1 MSDRLAPPS
10 DSIVPSS
17 MVAARSRDGE
27 PDVVYEVLAFVL
39 ADETY
44 ALPLSAVREIV
55 KLPAVTEVPRAPQD
69 IIGVI
74 SVRGRIIT
82 VLDLRRRLR
91 MPEAPPSKWS
101 RVLLVDDGREMLGL
115 FVDRVLSVYRL
126 RSDEVELAAA
136 MGGDS
141 ADHVM
146 GIGRPS
152 AHRSGR
158 GGAAGRRPAAQEDIL
173 ILLEPAPLFSRR

>member
-10 DSIVPSS
+10 DSIVPPSA
-17 MVAARSRDGE
+17 VAPRPRDGE
-27 PDVVYEVLAFVL
+27 QDVVYEVLAFVL

-55 KLPAVTEVPRAPQD
+55 KLPSVTEVPRAPRD

-91 MPEAPPSKWS
+91 MPEAPATKWS

-126 RSDEVELAAA
+126 RPDEVELAAA

-141 ADHVM
+141 PDHVM

-152 AHRSGR
+152 AQKSGR
-158 GGAAGRRPAAQEDIL
+158 AGSSARRSTAQEDIL